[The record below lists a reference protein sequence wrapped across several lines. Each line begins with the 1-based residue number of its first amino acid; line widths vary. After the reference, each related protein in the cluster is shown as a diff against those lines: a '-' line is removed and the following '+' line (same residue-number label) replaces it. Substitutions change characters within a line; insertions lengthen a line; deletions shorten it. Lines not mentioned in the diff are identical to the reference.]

1 MPAVIP
7 FAKIIKPRLK
17 VMNAES
23 SFGLFHSI
31 LANSLNDWFN
41 SIIPLQNGTAT
52 GAITT
57 PAGYTFPFVY
67 PALKANLIKMFFS
80 ALRIKMCAFGG
91 GEDFYPKLFNYI
103 GQCINQQI
111 LSWST
116 NPISMTGI
124 PNPINLIGAVTPGT
138 GFITTHFYNV
148 GLAYKNLMRVKQ
160 PDAEDVFD
168 YTWDQFELKLKF
180 AINTIPPL
188 VVAPTFGSTPAG
200 IFNGLTTVKLV
211 V

>member
-1 MPAVIP
+1 MAEVIS

-23 SFGLFHSI
+23 PFGLFHTI

-41 SIIPLQNGTAT
+41 SIIPLQNGIAT
-52 GAITT
+52 GTITT
-57 PAGYTFPFVY
+57 PAGYTFPFIY
-67 PALKANLIKMFFS
+67 PAVKANLIKIFFS
-80 ALRIKMCAFGG
+80 AIRIKMCAFGG

-124 PNPINLIGAVTPGT
+124 PNSINLIGAVTPAT
-138 GFITTHFYNV
+138 GFITTHFYNI
-148 GLAYKNLMRVKQ
+148 GLTYKNLMSIKE

-168 YTWDQFELKLKF
+168 YIWDKFEFYLKF
-180 AINTIPPL
+180 AINTIPAL
-188 VVAPTFGSTPAG
+188 IVTPTFGSTPAG
-200 IFNGLTTVKLV
+200 IFNGLTTVKLTV
-211 V
+211 

>member
-1 MPAVIP
+1 MTEVIS

-23 SFGLFHSI
+23 PFGLFHTI

-41 SIIPLQNGTAT
+41 SIIPLQNGIAT
-52 GAITT
+52 GTITT
-57 PAGYTFPFVY
+57 PAGYTFPFIYQAV
-67 PALKANLIKMFFS
+67 KANLIKIFFS
-80 ALRIKMCAFGG
+80 AIRIKMCAFGG

-116 NPISMTGI
+116 NPISMVGI
-124 PNPINLIGAVTPGT
+124 PNTINLIGAVTPAT
-138 GFITTHFYNV
+138 GFITTHFYNI
-148 GLAYKNLMRVKQ
+148 GLTYKNLMSIKE

-168 YTWDQFELKLKF
+168 YIWDKFEFYLKF
-180 AINTIPPL
+180 AINTIPTL
-188 VVAPTFGSTPAG
+188 IVTPTVGSTPAG